1 MTRPDYHK
9 ESPVTVRLPGPVLER
24 LDKRAEESGRSR
36 SALIIE
42 AVSEKLEREDAA

>member
-9 ESPVTVRLPGPVLER
+9 ESPVTVRVPGPVLEV
-24 LDKRAEESGRSR
+24 LDKRAEEDGRSR

-42 AVSEKLEREDAA
+42 AVCKLLGIEAAG